1 MYFSRKIEKI
11 LKKYTNNV
19 ELEIPVDKK
28 FGDYAFP
35 CFSLTK
41 KFKKNPHKIA
51 LELRDKIILPKDFD
65 KIEVVGPYLNF
76 FVNREVFV
84 NKVVGEILKKKKKYG
99 SKNIRKKFVIEYSS
113 PNIAKPF
120 GIGHLRSTVIGNC
133 LYNIHKFLGYNCVG
147 INHMGDWGKQ
157 FGELIVGYKRWGNKN
172 MLKKDPINHLLE
184 VYVMFHKEVL
194 KNKKLDD
201 EANDWFLR
209 LEKGDEEALG
219 LWKEF
224 RGYSLLE
231 FSKVY
236 GFLGIRFD
244 SYEGEAF
251 YNNKMEKDINFL
263 KKKKLTEINEG
274 ALIIPLKKYGM
285 PPCLLKKGD
294 GSSLYITRD
303 ISAAIYRYKKYKFDK
318 LVYEVGSEQLLHF
331 KQLFK
336 VLELAEFK
344 WAKNCFHVNHG
355 LYLDNDGKK
364 FGTRKGKIVLVEAL
378 LNERIFKVRKIISE
392 KNPNL
397 KDIGE
402 VSKLAG
408 VGAIIYADLV
418 TDRLRDVIFDWERV
432 LDFDGKSGPYLQ
444 YAYVRSCSILNK
456 ASRFKANVLVV
467 SDDSE
472 VELVKQLSLFSQ
484 VVLDV
489 ANHYK
494 PHLLANYTH
503 LLAQKFN
510 NFYNNCDVLGSNKNV
525 RDSRL
530 SLCLAF
536 KYVLGISLG
545 LLGIGILEEM

>member
-1 MYFSRKIEKI
+1 M
-11 LKKYTNNV
+11 
-19 ELEIPVDKK
+19 
-28 FGDYAFP
+28 
-35 CFSLTK
+35 
-41 KFKKNPHKIA
+41 
-51 LELRDKIILPKDFD
+51 
-65 KIEVVGPYLNF
+65 
-76 FVNREVFV
+76 
-84 NKVVGEILKKKKKYG
+84 
-99 SKNIRKKFVIEYSS
+99 
-113 PNIAKPF
+113 
-120 GIGHLRSTVIGNC
+120 
-133 LYNIHKFLGYNCVG
+133 
-147 INHMGDWGKQ
+147 
-157 FGELIVGYKRWGNKN
+157 
-172 MLKKDPINHLLE
+172 
-184 VYVMFHKEVL
+184 
-194 KNKKLDD
+194 
-201 EANDWFLR
+201 
-209 LEKGDEEALG
+209 
-219 LWKEF
+219 
-224 RGYSLLE
+224 
-231 FSKVY
+231 
-236 GFLGIRFD
+236 
-244 SYEGEAF
+244 
-251 YNNKMEKDINFL
+251 
-263 KKKKLTEINEG
+263 
-274 ALIIPLKKYGM
+274 
-285 PPCLLKKGD
+285 
-294 GSSLYITRD
+294 
-303 ISAAIYRYKKYKFDK
+303 
-318 LVYEVGSEQLLHF
+318 
-331 KQLFK
+331 
-336 VLELAEFK
+336 
-344 WAKNCFHVNHG
+344 
-355 LYLDNDGKK
+355 
-364 FGTRKGKIVLVEAL
+364 
-378 LNERIFKVRKIISE
+378 LNESIFKVRKIISE